1 MNLTDINI
9 PLIFSI
15 SFILIIWFESDI
27 MQTLARL
34 TKTQKLFKIFEFEQ
48 YKIEEDIMSNYP
60 NFLYTKYT
68 GYLTKLV
75 SCAICLCFWLTLLS
89 LSLIIYKLGYSPI
102 YVILLFPINYVC
114 SLLLYLIIKKLI

>member
-27 MQTLARL
+27 MQTLTRL

-60 NFLYTKYT
+60 NFLHTKYT

-102 YVILLFPINYVC
+102 YIILLFPINYVC